1 MAQHG
6 ATPVDYFTDN
16 DVPSQQQLPP
26 VPVSV
31 CNPTAPATT
40 ETTQQPVRL
49 FNTATNPGA
58 ATGTNTRRSSEVQG
72 RFSEVLG
79 SLELLGVTRSYQ
91 ELLGVTRSYESYNG
105 AKSNQI
111 KPNPTKIK
119 PNPKQIKP
127 NPTKI

>member
-49 FNTATNPGA
+49 FNTATKPGA
-58 ATGTNTRRSSEVQG
+58 ATGANKYSFGFTMRGLDKTDEWCIDRRK
-72 RFSEVLG
+72 
-79 SLELLGVTRSYQ
+79 Y
-91 ELLGVTRSYESYNG
+91 
-105 AKSNQI
+105 
-111 KPNPTKIK
+111 
-119 PNPKQIKP
+119 
-127 NPTKI
+127 